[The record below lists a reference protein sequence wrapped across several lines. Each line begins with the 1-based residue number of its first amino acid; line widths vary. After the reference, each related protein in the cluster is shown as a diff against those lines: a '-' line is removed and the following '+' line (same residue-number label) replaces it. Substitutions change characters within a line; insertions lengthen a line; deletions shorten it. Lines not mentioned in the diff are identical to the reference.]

1 MNVECHLCSYTERIV
16 EKHLGS
22 LRLLFH
28 KRFLAAL
35 PEQGSAARDALVQ
48 MDVFPPARAATS
60 AALLSRS
67 WRCQGADQR
76 LPAAGSGCFKLRC
89 WVRGI
94 VNSRAVDMSGCTT
107 RCSEREVAVLRHL
120 VRTFLKMSMQ

>member
-1 MNVECHLCSYTERIV
+1 MNVECRLCSYTERMV
-16 EKHLGS
+16 EVHLGS

-48 MDVFPPARAATS
+48 MDVFPPACTVTS

-67 WRCQGADQR
+67 WRCSGCQPRGLAFARDWQR
-76 LPAAGSGCFKLRC
+76 LFQAALLG
-89 WVRGI
+89 
-94 VNSRAVDMSGCTT
+94 
-107 RCSEREVAVLRHL
+107 ERHCEQSCR
-120 VRTFLKMSMQ
+120 